1 MKLIVFGFLFISLLS
16 CRLERNLINGGIH
29 IVSNKRSSENKIE
42 DQNSDP
48 NSYNY
53 SIYSA
58 QQVKTEQIDITIE
71 SDGSNFDSIPNVA
84 HKSFSKPLKF
94 ESIPLIK
101 TESSSPFKNTSKKR
115 KKSNHTAGFI
125 LSMSGLLLIL
135 VGAFLIL
142 FSSELGAIYFGLLLG
157 LIAFLIMFIALW
169 ISLSNL
175 KAARTKNQRLL
186 ATVGLIVA
194 SLFSLT
200 GIVLLLIFVVNY
212 LV

>member
-29 IVSNKRSSENKIE
+29 IVSNKRSSENKIA

-48 NSYNY
+48 NSYKH

-58 QQVKTEQIDITIE
+58 KQVKTEQIDITIE
-71 SDGSNFDSIPNVA
+71 SNESNFDSIPYVA
-84 HKSFSKPLKF
+84 HKSLSKPLKF

-101 TESSSPFKNTSKKR
+101 TESSIPFKTTTKKR
-115 KKSNHTAGFI
+115 KKSNHAAGFI
-125 LSMSGLLLIL
+125 LSMSGLML
-135 VGAFLIL
+135 FLICALLFL
-142 FSSELGAIYFGLLLG
+142 FSSELGVILFGLLLG
-157 LIAFLIMFIALW
+157 LIAFLIMFIAVW

-175 KAARTKNQRLL
+175 KAARTKKQRLL

-200 GIVLLLIFVVNY
+200 GIVLLLIFTVNS